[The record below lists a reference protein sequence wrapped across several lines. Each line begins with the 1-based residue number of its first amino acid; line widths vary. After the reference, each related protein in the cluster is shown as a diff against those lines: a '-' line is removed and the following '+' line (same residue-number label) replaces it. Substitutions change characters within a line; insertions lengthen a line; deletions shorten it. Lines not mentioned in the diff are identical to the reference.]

1 MYVYG
6 TAKRAFD
13 ARTAEHRGTVAQL
26 HRTIAILALLAAPTS
41 SADVVLA

>member
-6 TAKRAFD
+6 T
-13 ARTAEHRGTVAQL
+13 VAQV
-26 HRTIAILALLAAPTS
+26 HRTIALLSLLAAPTS